1 MTVRELP
8 GRGVSLGVEGSDR
21 GAAEALGLVLL
32 APFVILLA
40 LLVVALGRSVDSEAQ
55 MRTAAEAAAQA
66 GALER
71 DHASARSAAE
81 RLVSDMM
88 SDSFCTDAV
97 VVVPDDAARGVG
109 MSAGLIEVTVT
120 CTMGNDGLQAV
131 TQPVT
136 RSVTAFATVD
146 RFRSGAGG

>member
-1 MTVRELP
+1 MTWRAD
-8 GRGVSLGVEGSDR
+8 RDR

-40 LLVVALGRSVDSEAQ
+40 FLVVAMGRSVDSEAQ

-71 DHASARSAAE
+71 SHAAAQSAAE
-81 RLVSDMM
+81 RLVSEMM
-88 SDSFCTDAV
+88 ADSFCTDASV
-97 VVVPDDAARGVG
+97 AVPSDVSRGVG
-109 MSAGLIEVTVT
+109 MGAGLIEVTLT
-120 CTMGNDGLQAV
+120 CTMGNDGLEAV

-136 RSVTAFATVD
+136 RSVTAYATVD
-146 RFRSGAGG
+146 RFRAGGGG